1 MDDAIH
7 IIRAINAANVVIPT
21 LRAMLLL
28 GASVFV
34 TTLYVLGAVR

>member
-7 IIRAINAANVVIPT
+7 IIRAVNAANAVIPT
-21 LRAMLLL
+21 LRSMLLI